1 MKYTSAEANKLIKK
15 IEERISR
22 LEIAENK
29 GSTFNAAAGE
39 DAEALRP
46 EYDFAKTQAQMEEL
60 EAMMRKVKHAI
71 NCFNTTHTLP
81 GFDDITV
88 DQALVLIP
96 QLRARKMTLGNMV
109 SRLPRERVEVGIR
122 SSNIIDYVITNY
134 DMAEV
139 ERKYNEI
146 GDRLSALQVALD
158 TLNTTETMEIDV
170 KLD

>member
-46 EYDFAKTQAQMEEL
+46 EYDFAKTQAQLEEL

-71 NCFNTTHTLP
+71 NCFNTTHSLP

-96 QLRARKMTLGNMV
+96 QLRARKMTLGTMV

-146 GDRLSALQVALD
+146 VDRLSSLQVALD

>member
-46 EYDFAKTQAQMEEL
+46 EYDFAKTQAQLEVL

>member
-46 EYDFAKTQAQMEEL
+46 EYDFAKTQAQLEEL

-96 QLRARKMTLGNMV
+96 QLRARKMTLGTMV

-146 GDRLSALQVALD
+146 GDRLSSLQVALD